1 MIHFLLKLTEQRYL
15 HPYLPNVFVGEV
27 LSAVPT
33 GVQALAQVNVTMLPH
48 VVHCSVMLSAP
59 GIQSA
64 GNLEVKT

>member
-1 MIHFLLKLTEQRYL
+1 M
-15 HPYLPNVFVGEV
+15 FVGEV